1 MIAGRFSGFPGF
13 CASGEDSKRGR
24 NGMKGDSRSDLVVNG
39 ESLKYWRAIVCGVLV
54 SVLFSP
60 ALALEAAGTVKERI
74 TFRPAGVSVVAEKAD
89 SPLKRE
95 RGLMHR
101 TRLGENDAM
110 MFYFD
115 ETAHQT
121 FWMYNTLIPLTV
133 IFLDDG
139 LKIVDMQEHVAL
151 SREEFSPVCR
161 LCLAEPCP
169 VCHRGEPGICGKIR
183 HKDR

>member
-1 MIAGRFSGFPGF
+1 
-13 CASGEDSKRGR
+13 
-24 NGMKGDSRSDLVVNG
+24 MKGDSRLDRVVTCK
-39 ESLKYWRAIVCGVLV
+39 SLKVLRAVVCGVLL
-54 SVLFSP
+54 SILSSP

-95 RGLMHR
+95 QGLMHR
-101 TRLGENDAM
+101 TRLAEKDAM

-115 ETAHQT
+115 ETAHHT

-139 LKIVDMQEHVAL
+139 LKIVDMQNMSPCLEKNSAL
-151 SREEFSPVCR
+151 CAVYASQSPARYAIEVNQGF
-161 LCLAEPCP
+161 
-169 VCHRGEPGICGKIR
+169 VGKYGIKIG
-183 HKDR
+183 DRVTIESEK